1 MYTFRFQPPT
11 SEKST
16 LIIPEDSD
24 GVKSG
29 GNRDISDRLLGA
41 KDKIEDVNADS
52 TTGSSN

>member
-1 MYTFRFQPPT
+1 MYTFRFRPPT
-11 SEKST
+11 SEKSL

-29 GNRDISDRLLGA
+29 GNRDISNRLLSD
-41 KDKIEDVNADS
+41 KDKMEDLNADS

>member
-11 SEKST
+11 SEKSS

-24 GVKSG
+24 GVKSE

-52 TTGSSN
+52 TSGSSN

>member
-11 SEKST
+11 SEKSS
-16 LIIPEDSD
+16 LFIPEDSD

-29 GNRDISDRLLGA
+29 RNRDISDRLLGA
-41 KDKIEDVNADS
+41 KDEIEDVNADS

>member
-11 SEKST
+11 SEKS
-16 LIIPEDSD
+16 LLFIPEDSD